1 MPSPISA
8 KEASQEFQRE
18 AQALWEEMNRWWNA
32 HPQATLTEIEQQ
44 LRPLRRRFEAKLVE
58 LQVLQR
64 GAGAQDQ
71 LPVCPKCG
79 QPMEDKGIQ
88 EKPVVGI
95 EIEGK
100 IPHTYYHCPHCG
112 EGFSPPQGAVSV
124 DEAES
129 VD

>member
-8 KEASQEFQRE
+8 KEATQEFQRE
-18 AQALWEEMNRWWNA
+18 AQALWEEMNRWLDA
-32 HPQATLTEIEQQ
+32 HPEATLKEIEQH
-44 LRPLRRRFEAKLVE
+44 LRPLRRRLMAKTVA
-58 LQVLQR
+58 LQMLQR

-95 EIEGK
+95 ELEGK
-100 IPHTYYHCPHCG
+100 LPHAYYHCPHCG
-112 EGFSPPQGAVSV
+112 EGFSPPQGAPAA
-124 DEAES
+124 EEEES

>member
-1 MPSPISA
+1 MPAPISA
-8 KEASQEFQRE
+8 KEATQEFQRE
-18 AQALWEEMNRWWNA
+18 AQALWEEMNCWWNA
-32 HPQATLTEIEQQ
+32 HPQATLTEIEQH
-44 LRPLRRRFEAKLVE
+44 LRPLRRRFAAKLVE

-88 EKPVVGI
+88 EKPVIGI
-95 EIEGK
+95 ELEGK
-100 IPHTYYHCPHCG
+100 IPHAYYHCPHCG
-112 EGFSPPQGAVSV
+112 EGFSPPQDPVAV
-124 DEAES
+124 DEAEP